1 MKFAETETTFH
12 ANQGLDEV
20 VAFLKPFQQHSNLT
34 EGDFIQFAAAVAV
47 SNCPG
52 APPLNAFIGRP
63 EATQPAPD
71 GLVPEPFGKPM
82 RDVLIRCMHS
92 RDL

>member
-1 MKFAETETTFH
+1 MKFADTETAFH
-12 ANQGLDEV
+12 ANQGLDEIV
-20 VAFLKPFQQHSNLT
+20 SFLKPFQQHSNLT

-63 EATQPAPD
+63 EATEAAPD
-71 GLVPEPFGKPM
+71 GLVPEPFGK
-82 RDVLIRCMHS
+82 CMNYMHTK
-92 RDL
+92 LPC